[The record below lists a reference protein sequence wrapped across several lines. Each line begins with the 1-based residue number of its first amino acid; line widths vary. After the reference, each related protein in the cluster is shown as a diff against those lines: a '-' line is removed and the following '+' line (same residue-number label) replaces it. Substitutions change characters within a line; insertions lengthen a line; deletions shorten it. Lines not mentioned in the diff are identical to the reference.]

1 MIISHETDRTLQGFK
16 LVIIS
21 THKPLATSHFLAALM
36 DKKMYAKLTQTPIK
50 SLIWFIPFVLNKVP
64 EQMLMHTNIRLIYG
78 DAC

>member
-50 SLIWFIPFVLNKVP
+50 SLI
-64 EQMLMHTNIRLIYG
+64 
-78 DAC
+78 